1 MKNLFSKFI
10 SNLIDMYEDYLDDDE
25 DIYIKNAN
33 TFSDSL
39 EDED

>member
-1 MKNLFSKFI
+1 
-10 SNLIDMYEDYLDDDE
+10 MYDDYLDDDE
-25 DIYIKNAN
+25 DIFIKNEN

>member
-1 MKNLFSKFI
+1 MS
-10 SNLIDMYEDYLDDDE
+10 EDYLDDDE
-25 DIYIKNAN
+25 DIYIKNEN